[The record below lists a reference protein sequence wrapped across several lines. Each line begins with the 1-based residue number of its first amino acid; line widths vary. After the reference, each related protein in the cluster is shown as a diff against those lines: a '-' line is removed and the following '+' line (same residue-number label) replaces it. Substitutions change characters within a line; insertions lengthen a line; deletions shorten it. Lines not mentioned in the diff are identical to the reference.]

1 LEAVEVLPAGVQ
13 PYTVRVTGL
22 ARGSFFYQCVCV
34 YLLLEPTPEVKH
46 LFSSY

>member
-22 ARGSFFYQCVCV
+22 ARGSFFYQCV
-34 YLLLEPTPEVKH
+34 YFLLEPTPEVKH